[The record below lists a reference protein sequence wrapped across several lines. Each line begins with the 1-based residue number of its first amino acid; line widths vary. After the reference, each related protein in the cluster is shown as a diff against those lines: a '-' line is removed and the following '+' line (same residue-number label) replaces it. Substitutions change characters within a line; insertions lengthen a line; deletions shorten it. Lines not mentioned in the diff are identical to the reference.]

1 MTPLEKALRILSDFG
16 DIEDLGIIGNINGT
30 WEWSSSQWMRQNKQ
44 AALISVNEKLKTLEQ
59 IKNLNLSQTIL
70 DLIEYWQQVKQEIEK
85 Q

>member
-16 DIEDLGIIGNINGT
+16 DIEDLGIIGNSNGT
-30 WEWSSSQWMRQNKQ
+30 WEWSSKQWMNQTKQ
-44 AALISVNEKLKTLEQ
+44 AALISVNEKLKTLEE

-70 DLIEYWQQVKQEIEK
+70 DLIEYWEEVKQEIEN

>member
-1 MTPLEKALRILSDFG
+1 MTPLEKALQILSDFG
-16 DIEDLGIIGNINGT
+16 DIEDLGIIGNSNGT
-30 WEWSSSQWMRQNKQ
+30 WEWSSKQWMRQTKQ
-44 AALISVNEKLKTLEQ
+44 AALISVNEKLKTLAE

>member
-16 DIEDLGIIGNINGT
+16 DIEDLGVIGNVNGT
-30 WEWSSSQWMRQNKQ
+30 WEWSSKQWMRQTKQ
-44 AALISVNEKLKTLEQ
+44 ASLISVNEKLKTLEE